1 MSHQSDPA
9 DHDGAD
15 PGRAALDA
23 LAVTAI
29 GCRVVVGLVGLDA
42 GQRADL
48 AASWAW
54 CEPVLE
60 RRPRSECD
68 AVAVLG
74 GGAADDAA
82 PVDADADA
90 DGPVLV
96 VADTLDQLAE
106 TVTTVV
112 TQLAIDQRRDDLL
125 LLHAGGVADP
135 VTGAVVAYVAPSG
148 HGKTT
153 ASRALGHSLGYVTD
167 ETVAVGDDGVV
178 VRYPKPL
185 SVRGPAGPGASRP
198 KAQVS
203 PDAAGLRR
211 APDGPLTLARV
222 VLLDRDPAATEV
234 TVGPIG
240 LAEAAARLFPQI
252 SYLGARTRPLRRLQA
267 LLEHTGGLLVVRY
280 AEAATLEP
288 AVRALLAA
296 PTPAAT
302 PRGEGPGEATVALDA
317 HLASSGA
324 PSDVPGGGA
333 LVATA
338 VDDWVADA
346 GSVVV
351 LHRDSLRTVSGI
363 GVAVWHAARAG
374 RTLDEA
380 VAAVV
385 REHGLPGAG
394 PEAGARARELVRAAV
409 DELAAA
415 GLVRQH

>member
-1 MSHQSDPA
+1 MSHQTDPA
-9 DHDGAD
+9 LLD
-15 PGRAALDA
+15 ALDA
-23 LAVTAI
+23 LTVTAI

-48 AASWAW
+48 ATSWAW

-68 AVAVLG
+68 AVAVLRG
-74 GGAADDAA
+74 DGDDDAPA
-82 PVDADADA
+82 GADSDAHADAPA
-90 DGPVLV
+90 LV
-96 VADTLDQLAE
+96 VADALDQLTE

-153 ASRALGHSLGYVTD
+153 ASRALGRTLGYVTD
-167 ETVAVGDDGVV
+167 ETVAVDDDGLV

-185 SVRGPAGPGASRP
+185 SVRGPAAPGASRP

-252 SYLGARTRPLRRLQA
+252 SYLGARARPLRRLQA
-267 LLEHTGGLLVVRY
+267 LLERTGGLLVVRY
-280 AEAATLEP
+280 AEATTLEP
-288 AVRALLAA
+288 AVRELLAVSA
-296 PTPAAT
+296 PAAT
-302 PRGEGPGEATVALDA
+302 PGGEGPGEATVGLDA
-317 HLASSGA
+317 HRASPGA
-324 PSDVPGGGA
+324 PGPTHGGGV

-351 LHRDSLRTVSGI
+351 LHRDSLRTLSGI

-374 RTLDEA
+374 RTLDES

-385 REHGLPGAG
+385 REHGLPGDG
-394 PEAGARARELVRAAV
+394 PEAVARARELVLAAV
-409 DELAAA
+409 AELVAA
-415 GLVRQH
+415 GLVRQR